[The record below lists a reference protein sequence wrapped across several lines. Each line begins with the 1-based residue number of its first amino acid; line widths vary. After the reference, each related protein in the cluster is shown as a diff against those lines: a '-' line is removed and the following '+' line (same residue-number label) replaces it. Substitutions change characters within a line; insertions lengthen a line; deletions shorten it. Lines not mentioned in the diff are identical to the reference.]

1 MKKRFLLPFVLS
13 SLLFAS
19 CSPTSP
25 GGEPPV
31 GPVEKE
37 ISSIELS
44 NKITAYN
51 VGDEFVK
58 PTVIAIYEDESRE
71 EVTSEAT
78 FSGYDLSVE
87 GTQTVHVSYKTKSA
101 SYQITVTKHSGGI
114 IRTLQSISIGEG
126 KTEFT
131 VGDAFERPVVLATY
145 DNGDEENV
153 ALSATFTGYNMS
165 VANTY
170 TVNVSYGG
178 ENTSYQITVKES
190 TLKVYEIDLASS
202 IGKSS
207 DLDGVSTNRGE
218 YFTFSFAQNG
228 ASEKI
233 IVSNQDGYYIKLLD
247 KAQFTVK
254 ATNATLSKIEL
265 TRQDR
270 IKTFTVDNGTYTD
283 DGVTAIWEGNSTQ
296 VTFTSSCITSDD
308 GGQNRFNHVKIT
320 YEVGE
325 KPTPIIGD
333 KSTIVEVLDIAK
345 DIHYLPNDAGWYCS
359 EYTVTV
365 DILAI
370 DAIDSVSASTSEG
383 YDPNARG
390 KILAIDD
397 TGYMMFSSGTETT
410 PTLSFFQKVKKY
422 LKSGTTTYTVTGKIA
437 FYNDVPEVKVESCS
451 YNESLS
457 FNHTIDDF
465 KKRTITGSEEFANE
479 THSASVKLNSKGY
492 GVRDVVEI
500 KGLTYFNV
508 YNKDAGSYLFV
519 DQEGQLIPVFSA
531 LNKDRSSLEQGKC
544 YDIVGLESMYNG
556 RPSFRILSVK
566 RSELEATEFDFENST
581 VKLDS
586 LNPIYNIGESS
597 SQYPLSEF
605 TLYSADVLV
614 STYWDGSKNRYTFNT
629 TCWVVNKSCTTGTSS
644 NDSADKYS
652 LDVFNVEEID
662 YNQSLVNYLIN
673 DCSSKEEA
681 EAYRVTLYFT
691 LSRLETVNHKNQWR
705 VNVIED
711 LIFSL
716 DYYNASEASM
726 TFDTSKASCERED
739 GVYQTW
745 TNSENALSVTNSST
759 SEGTIE
765 RRVDYLKIMDA
776 TKLVIAFDKEILG
789 FNLYKGSYSY
799 ITGLGDLEIEAYKQF
814 AAFFTVKLAE
824 PTKEIVIDPIYIGAT
839 GNTDYLKVTSIT
851 VKYVEA

>member
-1 MKKRFLLPFVLS
+1 MKKRFLLPFVLT
-13 SLLFAS
+13 SLIFAS
-19 CSPTSP
+19 CTPTNP
-25 GGEPPV
+25 GENPPV

-37 ISSIELS
+37 LVSIELS
-44 NKITAYN
+44 NKKTSYN
-51 VGDEFVK
+51 VGDSFVK
-58 PTVIAIYEDESRE
+58 PTVTAIYEDESRE
-71 EVTSEAT
+71 EVTSSAT
-78 FSGYDLSVE
+78 FTGYNLSQE
-87 GTQTVHVSYKTKSA
+87 GTQTVHVSYKNKSA
-101 SYQITVTKHSGGI
+101 SYQITVTKHSGGNI
-114 IRTLQSISIGEG
+114 STLQSISIGEG
-126 KTEFT
+126 KTEYT

-153 ALSATFTGYNMS
+153 SLNATFSGYNMNT
-165 VANTY
+165 AGTY
-170 TVNVSYGG
+170 TVNVSYSGKS
-178 ENTSYQITVKES
+178 TSYTITVKES
-190 TLKVYEIDLASS
+190 SIKTYSDDLATTL
-202 IGKSS
+202 GKINS
-207 DLDGVSTNRGE
+207 LDGYSTNQGE
-218 YFTFSFAQNG
+218 YFAFSFAKNG
-228 ASEKI
+228 GTTPLSSKDSGGYIALYDKNSMTVNSLREMQEIKI
-233 IVSNQDGYYIKLLD
+233 TLKD
-247 KAQFTVK
+247 KI
-254 ATNATLSKIEL
+254 N
-265 TRQDR
+265 
-270 IKTFTVDNGTYTD
+270 TFTVDVGQ
-283 DGVTAIWEGNSTQ
+283 VEVSNSIATWTGSTKS
-296 VTFTSSCITSDD
+296 VTFTSNS
-308 GGQNRFNHVKIT
+308 QNRFNHIEIK
-320 YEVGE
+320 YLNED
-325 KPTPIIGD
+325 KPDPIIGD
-333 KSTIVEVLDIAK
+333 KSTIAEVLDIAK
-345 DIHYLPNDAGWYCS
+345 DIEYLPNDAGWYCS
-359 EYTVTV
+359 DYTVSV

-370 DAIDSVSASTSEG
+370 DAIDSVSAATSEG

-397 TGYMMFSSGTETT
+397 TGYMMFSSGTETN

-437 FYNDVPEVKVESCS
+437 FYNNVPEVKVEACS

-457 FNHTIDDF
+457 FTHTINDF
-465 KKRTITGSEEFANE
+465 KKRTLAGSEEFANE
-479 THSASVKLNSKGY
+479 TYNQDVKLNSKGY

-508 YNKDAGSYLFV
+508 YNKEAGSYLFV
-519 DQEGQLIPVFSA
+519 DQQGQLIPVFSA

-566 RSELEATEFDFENST
+566 LSEFEATEFDFENST

-586 LNPIYNIGESS
+586 LNPIYNIGETST
-597 SQYPLSEF
+597 QYPLSEF

-629 TCWVVNKSCTTGTSS
+629 NCWVVNKKCTTGTSS
-644 NDSADKYS
+644 NDAADKYS

-681 EAYRVTLYFT
+681 EDYRVTLYFT

-726 TFDTSKASCERED
+726 TFDTSKATCDRVD

-759 SEGTIE
+759 KEGTIE

-776 TKLVIAFDKEILG
+776 TKLVITFDKEILG
-789 FNLYKGSYSY
+789 FTLYKGSYSY

-851 VKYVEA
+851 VKYLEA